1 MVCLAALEN
10 RVDDLLSRL
19 EEAIALGQFDKA
31 AVLAR
36 ELAAIKRPVAD
47 REAGGQK
54 AVAEINDIHYTAVNG
69 KVQQIDTNGVAVF
82 DPAVPERPKKMLPQS
97 PAPERPPKSLQIAA
111 ATSAAG
117 GAAPAEVRPAKSIT
131 MAGQAAA
138 HIHQTPADAPTSAEL
153 KNVNMA
159 NVTVPR
165 TNHDMMSA
173 NHIANDDK
181 LIVKAADMEADIC
194 QLLKNGPNIRNT
206 LSGSKLNIDPNT
218 AVVEP
223 NSGRHQFNSKVQ
235 IIVLDQKP
243 ISESDQQQQGLQA
256 GNSNVVAPERPPNP
270 KMNMDERSEQRGLQA
285 RNSNVVAP
293 ERLPNPKMNIDAG
306 SEQRGLQPGNS
317 KVVAPE
323 WPPNPKMNGAPV
335 PVQST
340 KFNIEI
346 NQPPK
351 PKSPEQPT
359 PALNGDSTR
368 KQVADRAYEAKSTAQ
383 TITEPVPNITKQRN
397 SEPGGGLAIQ
407 SAGTEAEQTF
417 SAKIR
422 IKSERQA
429 DSSNQSGTGVDTS
442 PKPNMQPSPLQE
454 AASAKLSEQSAGA
467 VKLGSE
473 PVAATKQAPNSK
485 LNVNSA
491 AQTLAAAKGSQSSL
505 ERPLKTFQSIM
516 SQQQQG
522 KIKRQTLPGPEMR
535 SCNRPGSLVEIQQ
548 PETSSVETAPVQTDH
563 AGYNEAPTNGKQ
575 VQDASQSATIVKPKT
590 ARFKSIVIV
599 NGESF
604 KDAQTDDNHN
614 VRPDAGAATPAE
626 RSSPPAQDSR
636 RYRQKVD
643 SEQQTS
649 ASLHK
654 AIKERV
660 HTSFK

>member
-1 MVCLAALEN
+1 
-10 RVDDLLSRL
+10 
-19 EEAIALGQFDKA
+19 
-31 AVLAR
+31 
-36 ELAAIKRPVAD
+36 
-47 REAGGQK
+47 
-54 AVAEINDIHYTAVNG
+54 
-69 KVQQIDTNGVAVF
+69 
-82 DPAVPERPKKMLPQS
+82 
-97 PAPERPPKSLQIAA
+97 
-111 ATSAAG
+111 
-117 GAAPAEVRPAKSIT
+117 
-131 MAGQAAA
+131 
-138 HIHQTPADAPTSAEL
+138 
-153 KNVNMA
+153 
-159 NVTVPR
+159 
-165 TNHDMMSA
+165 
-173 NHIANDDK
+173 
-181 LIVKAADMEADIC
+181 
-194 QLLKNGPNIRNT
+194 
-206 LSGSKLNIDPNT
+206 
-218 AVVEP
+218 
-223 NSGRHQFNSKVQ
+223 
-235 IIVLDQKP
+235 
-243 ISESDQQQQGLQA
+243 
-256 GNSNVVAPERPPNP
+256 
-270 KMNMDERSEQRGLQA
+270 
-285 RNSNVVAP
+285 
-293 ERLPNPKMNIDAG
+293 MNIDAG
-306 SEQRGLQPGNS
+306 LERRGLQPGNS

-323 WPPNPKMNGAPV
+323 WLPNPKMNGAPV

-351 PKSPEQPT
+351 PKSPEKPT
-359 PALNGDSTR
+359 TALNVDSTR

-614 VRPDAGAATPAE
+614 VRPDAGEATPAE
-626 RSSPPAQDSR
+626 RSSPPAQHSR